1 MSRDVTVK
9 DVQNAISIL
18 QSWAN
23 NDCPDWAKSLMRSI
37 ADIVEQILCSRDK
50 EIKDN

>member
-18 QSWAN
+18 QAWAI
-23 NDCPDWAKSLMRSI
+23 NDCPNWAKSLILSI
-37 ADIVEQILCSRDK
+37 ADIVEQILCNRDK
-50 EIKDN
+50 EI